1 MINNNRKAFHV
12 LVGLAL
18 VVAIFALGYHVGQ
31 DKLRTKLA
39 TGGEVNG
46 LENPIPEFLADDV
59 EFDLFWQAWQHVKD
73 FYVDDDIPDTQLL
86 YGAITGLINSLDDP
100 YSNFLNPEVAE
111 DFAEELS
118 GRFEGIGAE
127 ISIKNNQLV
136 VIAPL
141 PDSPAQNAGLQPG
154 DAIVLIDEEETFNIS
169 LFEAVQKIRGPQ
181 GTSVILTVVREGADE
196 PIEISIKRSKIV
208 VSSVTWEQLPNDI
221 VHIKLRYFNDRG
233 SNVFGALAKEVR
245 ATNPAGIVLDVRNNP
260 GGFLNVAVDVAG
272 LWLGDE
278 LVVSERSRDGVN
290 KEHRSDRFAALIGIP
305 TVVLINEG
313 SASAS
318 EIVAGALQDHEQ
330 ATIVGEQ
337 SFGKGSVQ
345 DLRAFK
351 GGSAIKLTIAEWLTP
366 LGRSIND
373 EGISPDIEIELTQE
387 DYDAD
392 RDPQLDKA
400 VEILEE

>member
-196 PIEISIKRSKIV
+196 PIEIS
-208 VSSVTWEQLPNDI
+208 
-221 VHIKLRYFNDRG
+221 
-233 SNVFGALAKEVR
+233 
-245 ATNPAGIVLDVRNNP
+245 
-260 GGFLNVAVDVAG
+260 
-272 LWLGDE
+272 
-278 LVVSERSRDGVN
+278 
-290 KEHRSDRFAALIGIP
+290 
-305 TVVLINEG
+305 
-313 SASAS
+313 
-318 EIVAGALQDHEQ
+318 
-330 ATIVGEQ
+330 
-337 SFGKGSVQ
+337 
-345 DLRAFK
+345 
-351 GGSAIKLTIAEWLTP
+351 
-366 LGRSIND
+366 
-373 EGISPDIEIELTQE
+373 
-387 DYDAD
+387 
-392 RDPQLDKA
+392 
-400 VEILEE
+400 